1 MELTHDTKPMSSS
14 DWLLTIFLGGLPIV
28 GLVFLLI
35 WSFGDNQPLE
45 RANYAKATLIWT
57 LIGLGIAA
65 FFFILFGSAMLA
77 AFSQM
82 Q

>member
-1 MELTHDTKPMSSS
+1 MELTQDTKPMSAT
-14 DWLLTIFLGGLPIV
+14 DWLLTIFLEGLPLI

-35 WSFGDNQPLE
+35 WSFGDNQPQE
-45 RANYAKATLIWT
+45 RATYAKATLIWT

-65 FFFILFGSAMLA
+65 FFFIIFGSAMLA